1 MIDRILYLFSEGIR
15 GLLRTKIT
23 AIATIITIGI
33 TSSFVMISAQFG
45 ENLSQF
51 VDIVRNQYE
60 LQIFFKENVDETKA
74 LNIISKLN
82 ELEEINSSRLITKD
96 EAAKI
101 FENEFGENIFD
112 ILNYNPLPYGSVVE
126 ISPDKNNSL
135 DVNLLSKRILNING
149 VDEVRFQGKLI
160 SVIERYYRFFFIFLT
175 ITSSL
180 ILFATIILISNTI
193 RLTIYARKDLI
204 KVLKLAGATNNFIKI
219 PFLLEGIIEGIL
231 GSIIAS
237 LLSFSTFEL
246 VNYFLS
252 NFSNYSLDWS
262 FQLNLILFSTII
274 FFSWIGSIRAVK
286 KFL

>member
-82 ELEEINSSRLITKD
+82 QLEEINSSRLITKD

-135 DVNLLSKRILNING
+135 DVNLLSKKILNING

-219 PFLLEGIIEGIL
+219 PFILEGIFEGIL

-237 LLSFSTFEL
+237 LISFSTFEL

-252 NFSNYSLDWS
+252 NFSNYTLDWS

>member
-1 MIDRILYLFSEGIR
+1 MIDRILYLLSEGIR

-82 ELEEINSSRLITKD
+82 ELEEINSSRLITKE

-126 ISPDKNNSL
+126 ISPDKNNSI
-135 DVNLLSKRILNING
+135 DVNLLSKKILNIDG

-219 PFLLEGIIEGIL
+219 PFLLEGIFEGIL

-237 LLSFSTFEL
+237 LISFSTFEL

-252 NFSNYSLDWS
+252 NFSNYTLDWS
-262 FQLNLILFSTII
+262 FQLNLILFFTII

>member
-45 ENLSQF
+45 ENLSKF
-51 VDIVRNQYE
+51 IEIVRNQYE
-60 LQIFFKENVDETKA
+60 LQIFFKENVDEIKA
-74 LNIISKLN
+74 LDIISQLN
-82 ELEEINSSRLITKD
+82 QFEEVNSSRLITKD

-112 ILNYNPLPYGSVVE
+112 ILDYNPLPYGSVIE

-135 DVNLLSKRILNING
+135 DVNLFSKKILNIDG

-160 SVIERYYRFFFIFLT
+160 SIIERYYRFFFIFLT
-175 ITSSL
+175 LISSL

-219 PFLLEGIIEGIL
+219 PFLLEGIFEGIL

-246 VNYFLS
+246 INYFLL
-252 NFSNYSLDWS
+252 NFSNYTLNWS
-262 FQLNLILFSTII
+262 FQLNLILFFTII
-274 FFSWIGSIRAVK
+274 FFSWIGSARAVK

>member
-1 MIDRILYLFSEGIR
+1 MIDRILYLLSEGIR

-74 LNIISKLN
+74 LNIISNLN

>member
-1 MIDRILYLFSEGIR
+1 MIDRILYLLSEGIR

-101 FENEFGENIFD
+101 FENEFEKNIFD

-126 ISPDKNNSL
+126 ISPDKNNSI
-135 DVNLLSKRILNING
+135 DVNLLSKKILNIDG

-204 KVLKLAGATNNFIKI
+204 KVLKLAGATNNFIKV
-219 PFLLEGIIEGIL
+219 PFLLEGIFEGIL

-237 LLSFSTFEL
+237 LISFSTFEL

-252 NFSNYSLDWS
+252 NFSNYTLDWS
-262 FQLNLILFSTII
+262 FQLNLILFFTII

>member
-219 PFLLEGIIEGIL
+219 PFILEGIFEGIL

-237 LLSFSTFEL
+237 LISFSTFEL

-252 NFSNYSLDWS
+252 NFSNYTLDWS